1 MPAAPLV
8 RRALSSGLLTGALVF
23 SASFPGTTSVAG
35 ATGAATTHTVSR
47 AATAAQRDSIFRLYR
62 AYFLR
67 NPDNAGLNYWAE
79 KYASGQWTLSA
90 ISEFFASS
98 PEFKS
103 RYGSL
108 TNAQFVNLI
117 YRNVLGRNPDAGG
130 QSHWVQRLSGGTS
143 RGAVMIGFSESPEFI
158 KKTGTRAP
166 GPAAASW
173 MTEMAGLVNSERGRR
188 GLGPLQLCA
197 PLNSAAQ
204 TQSNHQ
210 ARIGAMTHIGPDG
223 HDHTS
228 RVTQAGYQWTWSGE
242 NVAAG
247 GTTFGVAAIFGA
259 WVASN
264 GHLANIIN
272 PNFEHLGLARS
283 TGADGTVYWTQ
294 VFAAGGTC

>member
-1 MPAAPLV
+1 MPASPLV
-8 RRALSSGLLTGALVF
+8 RRALVSGILSGALLF
-23 SASFPGTTSVAG
+23 PAATSATSVA
-35 ATGAATTHTVSR
+35 ATPATTHTVSR
-47 AATAAQRDSIFRLYR
+47 AATPAQRDSIFRLYR

-98 PEFKS
+98 PEFKT

-166 GPAAASW
+166 GSTPAPSSWTDEMIRLLNAERARAGMGPLSLCGRLNVAAQGHSNYQAASGVLSH
-173 MTEMAGLVNSERGRR
+173 TGSG
-188 GLGPLQLCA
+188 G
-197 PLNSAAQ
+197 
-204 TQSNHQ
+204 SNPGN
-210 ARIGAMTHIGPDG
+210 RID
-223 HDHTS
+223 S
-228 RVTQAGYQWTWSGE
+228 AGYAWTSYAE
-242 NVAAG
+242 NVAFSGPGYA
-247 GTTFGVAAIFGA
+247 VADIVKM
-259 WVASN
+259 WMASP
-264 GHLANIIN
+264 GHRANILN
-272 PNFEHLGLARS
+272 PNLVHVGLAR
-283 TGADGTVYWTQ
+283 TPDKAGDMYWTQ
-294 VFAAGGTC
+294 DFGSGGSC